1 MKITVKIGVLAA
13 LVWMLVKMIFHLV
26 QSNETPVS
34 ATIFINMFVLLIG
47 IAIGLY
53 LHKKKEGFL
62 SGNAMSDIK
71 AAMTVAIPYSILIAV
86 FIFFYY
92 KDINPEYNEIQIE
105 KAEIAIEKDVNDPKI
120 LKKMKADN
128 AAFEV
133 MSKEKI
139 RRQLL
144 QGPSNFYN
152 PKSTALISLL
162 ALMMLSTIY
171 SIFITIVYR
180 KVMFK
185 GLEN

>member
-13 LVWMLVKMIFHLV
+13 LVWIIIKMIFHV
-26 QSNETPVS
+26 IKSNDTPVS
-34 ATIFINMFVLLIG
+34 ATIFINMFILLVG
-47 IAIGLY
+47 IATGLF

-71 AAMTVAIPYSILIAV
+71 AAMTVAIPYSILLSI
-86 FIFFYY
+86 FIYFYY

-105 KAEIAIEKDVNDPKI
+105 KAQLVIEKDVNDPVI
-120 LKKMKADN
+120 LKKMKAEN
-128 AAFEV
+128 EAFEV

-139 RRQLL
+139 RKQLL
-144 QGPSNFYN
+144 QGPKNFYN

-185 GLEN
+185 GIK